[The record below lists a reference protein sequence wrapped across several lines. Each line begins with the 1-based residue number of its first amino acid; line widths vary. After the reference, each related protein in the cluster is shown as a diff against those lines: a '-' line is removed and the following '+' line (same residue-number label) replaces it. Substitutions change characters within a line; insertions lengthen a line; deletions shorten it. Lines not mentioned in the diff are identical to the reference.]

1 VLAALFN
8 NLAFQANTL
17 LSLAVGLLMIYLILF
32 FALLARHPKD
42 RAILAADRK
51 AKRSNLLL
59 VPLVVAAVIAQ
70 VPYNVAALFVLVPL
84 LLAFS
89 WTQHKRLML
98 AGASRVFLRQLALVS
113 SLGFLGMLAFVA
125 VSLVHS
131 AAGG

>member
-1 VLAALFN
+1 
-8 NLAFQANTL
+8 
-17 LSLAVGLLMIYLILF
+17 MIYLILF

-89 WTQHKRLML
+89 WTQNKRLMQ